1 MAATPAFALA
11 APAENSESCSRI
23 DLRPSLGEP
32 RDQRESGWCF
42 AHVAADLLTQKIGER
57 VSASD
62 LALQSALMPE
72 KEIRSLPQDEAGR
85 YLNDPD
91 LQRRWR
97 VAREPELKRFRS
109 KMIMSTNGVLNVGGN
124 EDFSL
129 ALASVKGACLERDL
143 PDEDLNSRHGLRA
156 VEDLRDLHDKTAC
169 ASSSRDERACGRVL
183 RPASPSEDLSPLI
196 DRMSEGMSPQILKW
210 ADRQCGQRRRV
221 HSVPRILQVAD
232 DAEHLDAAY
241 KNGELE
247 ISEVRARILERL
259 NEALE
264 AGRVAA
270 IGYSANDVLTR
281 DSSDRW
287 GDHASVIAGR
297 RPGAKGCEYFVRQS
311 WGQGCDGYRRRL
323 NKVCEPETGGMWLR
337 LEQLPS
343 IYSVTDLPN

>member
-1 MAATPAFALA
+1 
-11 APAENSESCSRI
+11 
-23 DLRPSLGEP
+23 
-32 RDQRESGWCF
+32 
-42 AHVAADLLTQKIGER
+42 
-57 VSASD
+57 
-62 LALQSALMPE
+62 MPE
-72 KEIRSLPQDEAGR
+72 KEIRALPLDEAGQ

-109 KMIMSTNGVLNVGGN
+109 KMIMSPDGVLNVGGN

-143 PDEDLNSRHGLRA
+143 PDSDLNGRYGLRSIP
-156 VEDLRDLHDKTAC
+156 ELRDLHDRTSC
-169 ASSSRDERACGRVL
+169 ASAARDERACGRVL
-183 RPASPSEDLSPLI
+183 RPESENDDLSPLI
-196 DRMSEGMSPQILKW
+196 DRMSEGMSPQLLKW
-210 ADRQCGQRRRV
+210 ADRQCGPRTPVR
-221 HSVPRILQVAD
+221 SVPRILQVAD

-241 KNGELE
+241 KNGTLK
-247 ISEVRARILERL
+247 ILEVRARMRARLDEVLES
-259 NEALE
+259 
-264 AGRVAA
+264 GRVAA

-287 GDHASVIAGR
+287 GDHASVIAAR

-311 WGQGCDGYRRRL
+311 WGLGCEGYRRRL
-323 NKVCEPETGGMWLR
+323 HKACEPDTGGMWLM